1 MNLSIKIGPRRFTG
15 RTKSILVSNITTG
28 KCFAV
33 GYKNG
38 IEYSGYTN
46 FMSITEDSVRVFNL
60 VKHRRKA
67 VRNKKG
73 KTIKSTPGYWEA
85 YVYDF
90 PIDLLN
96 VLGLSVKQNNRNFTL
111 YKRK

>member
-1 MNLSIKIGPRRFTG
+1 MKLSINIGPHRFTG

-46 FMSITEDSVRVFNL
+46 FMSRTEDSVRVFNL
-60 VKHRRKA
+60 VKRRRKA

-73 KTIKSTPGYWEA
+73 KTIKSTPAYWEA

-90 PIDLLN
+90 PIKLLE
-96 VLGLSVKQNNRNFTL
+96 VLGLNVKQNTRNFTIS
-111 YKRK
+111 KKK